1 MTSNI
6 NDFDNLNNNA
16 ENTAENTVSS
26 IKNQFLNFISTIP
39 FCVKSLLIINLIFY
53 LFSFSTIFSY
63 YLSNIPQYTIKH
75 FHIWRL
81 LTSNFLSTSILNL
94 IFAFFFWIPQAIN
107 LERSI
112 GTIKYML
119 NFLINST
126 LIQLTYSLFIIIM
139 GFFFNGIT
147 DKKIHYYHQTKE
159 IEYIESDG
167 IWPYIMMEM
176 TVLYLANPDNNMNIF
191 CIPYPIKSKYYPFL
205 MLIFIFIINFSIRFD
220 FIAGVVYGY
229 FYVFYLKNSLEISEQ
244 HIENIE
250 NCSIFNYVRES
261 SSFIKKSKIDA
272 SFLLGNNMN
281 NYKEYNNYDNNNQ
294 RNNGYTP
301 YSGMGTQV
309 GGNILV

>member
-6 NDFDNLNNNA
+6 NDFDNLNNN
-16 ENTAENTVSS
+16 AENTVSS

-159 IEYIESDG
+159 IEYIDTRTFYPHPS
-167 IWPYIMMEM
+167 YMMGGDSV
-176 TVLYLANPDNNMNIF
+176 T
-191 CIPYPIKSKYYPFL
+191 L
-205 MLIFIFIINFSIRFD
+205 MVFKATKKGKFKINFPNYTVD
-220 FIAGVVYGY
+220 VNV
-229 FYVFYLKNSLEISEQ
+229 
-244 HIENIE
+244 IE
-250 NCSIFNYVRES
+250 
-261 SSFIKKSKIDA
+261 
-272 SFLLGNNMN
+272 
-281 NYKEYNNYDNNNQ
+281 
-294 RNNGYTP
+294 
-301 YSGMGTQV
+301 
-309 GGNILV
+309 